1 MSRSRIILIFML
13 LLFVSTLSHAQSNA
27 VIRRQA
33 MSSELNKDWYAA
45 AQYYQRLC
53 ENDSTNTS
61 WLYSYA
67 DASRKLFDVDIAL
80 KAFLKLAALDNGRK
94 FPLTFFYIGQLL
106 KNKSQYKQAQ
116 QWFIKF
122 SKLKVNERRAKKFN
136 TAYYKLRAKMEQEA
150 CEMAL
155 INLKFPVLPPPQRL
169 DANVNTKQ
177 SEYAP
182 VERDSA
188 LYFSTAR
195 GSEQRA
201 KDVEEAR
208 AEAAKTVYSKIYKSD
223 IRKDKYKKLKLLDT
237 TINSAVYHAANT
249 TFSEDGKVMIFSR
262 CRPLNA
268 SDNACEL
275 FQTSW
280 MKTRWSEAS
289 PLEAPINQPSVSTTQ
304 PHLSKMGD
312 KAVLFFVSDRPG
324 GQGGLDIWYCYR
336 SGKTAFS
343 EPINVGPA
351 VNSPEDDLNPWFD
364 AKSSVL
370 FFSST
375 YHRGFG
381 GYDIFKSAFKD
392 GKFETPVNAG
402 SPLNSPHNDLYY
414 SQNETGTHL
423 YLSSNRTGSLFDGRV
438 NCCSDIYRFTIDT
451 TVIRPVLVDSTAIVR
466 EKIKLLVPLT
476 LYFHND
482 EPEPKTTL
490 TLTTKSYDSTY
501 TAYTRLKPR
510 YLEEYSVNL
519 KGVEKQKAK
528 DLIENFF
535 TDSLDGGIDQL
546 AKFSGLLK
554 QVLEK
559 GETVKITMKGYCS
572 PLASTNYNINLA
584 RRRISSL
591 RNYFIQADNGQLK
604 KYINNK
610 TPGEGKIIFEDV
622 DIGELP
628 VSRASDNFKDKR
640 NSVYSPFAAGERKI
654 QIIAISFGSR

>member
-80 KAFLKLAALDNGRK
+80 KAFVKLAAMDNGRK

-208 AEAAKTVYSKIYKSD
+208 AEAAKNVYSKIYKSD
-223 IRKDKYKKLKLLDT
+223 IRKDKYKKIKLLDT
-237 TINSAVYHAANT
+237 TVNSAIYHAANS

-289 PLEAPINQPSVSTTQ
+289 PIEAPVNQPSVSTTQ

-336 SGKTAFS
+336 SGKTTFS
-343 EPINVGPA
+343 EPINAGPA

-392 GKFETPVNAG
+392 VKFETPVNAG
-402 SPLNSPHNDLYY
+402 SPINSPHNDLYY

-466 EKIKLLVPLT
+466 EKNQVAGA
-476 LYFHND
+476 
-482 EPEPKTTL
+482 
-490 TLTTKSYDSTY
+490 TY
-501 TAYTRLKPR
+501 TL
-510 YLEEYSVNL
+510 
-519 KGVEKQKAK
+519 
-528 DLIENFF
+528 
-535 TDSLDGGIDQL
+535 
-546 AKFSGLLK
+546 FS
-554 QVLEK
+554 Q
-559 GETVKITMKGYCS
+559 
-572 PLASTNYNINLA
+572 
-584 RRRISSL
+584 
-591 RNYFIQADNGQLK
+591 
-604 KYINNK
+604 
-610 TPGEGKIIFEDV
+610 
-622 DIGELP
+622 
-628 VSRASDNFKDKR
+628 
-640 NSVYSPFAAGERKI
+640 
-654 QIIAISFGSR
+654 